1 MGYVPKFIHLD
12 HSIAVNYP
20 FGIYWEHSYIQQ
32 SAKAIFN
39 TYKEDIEEGT
49 SITFVAR
56 GTSGAMIAGAMLNEL
71 HNIDPT
77 TKTYILI
84 VRKKEDKSAHCSSLK
99 GIDNISTT
107 KFIVVDDFISS
118 GETIKAIIQEL
129 DKYFANIAH
138 HSINKYDML
147 CVSNSID
154 AKTLKKNSCDD
165 YRKWKKICSRFEYV
179 VCCPKSEEDEQK
191 SKSSLWQKYG
201 L

>member
-12 HSIAVNYP
+12 HFIVVNYP
-20 FGIYWEHSYIQQ
+20 FGVYWKHSYIQQ
-32 SAKAIFN
+32 SAEAIFN

-84 VRKKEDKSAHCSSLK
+84 VRKEEDESAHCSSLR
-99 GIDNISTT
+99 GIGNIGTT

-118 GETIKAIIQEL
+118 GETIKAIIQKL
-129 DKYFANIAH
+129 DMYFDNVMY
-138 HSINKYDML
+138 SPINKYDML
-147 CVSNSID
+147 CVSNFID
-154 AKTLKKNSCDD
+154 AKALKKNSCDD
-165 YRKWKKICSRFEYV
+165 YRKWKGICSRFEYV
-179 VCCPKSEEDEQK
+179 VCCPKPEKDEQK
-191 SKSSLWQKYG
+191 EVIYD
-201 L
+201 

>member
-12 HSIAVNYP
+12 NFIVVEYP
-20 FGIYWEHSYIQQ
+20 FGVNWKHSYIQQ

-84 VRKKEDKSAHCSSLK
+84 VRKEEDTSAHCSSLR
-99 GIDNISTT
+99 GIDEVGTT
-107 KFIVVDDFISS
+107 RFIVVDDFIAS
-118 GETIKAIIQEL
+118 GETIEAIIRDL
-129 DKYFANIAH
+129 DRQFVVSYRP
-138 HSINKYDML
+138 SNKYDML
-147 CVSNSID
+147 CVSNFID
-154 AKTLKKNSCDD
+154 AKALKKNSCED
-165 YRKWKKICSRFEYV
+165 YRKWKGICSRFEYV
-179 VCCPKSEEDEQK
+179 ICCPEPE
-191 SKSSLWQKYG
+191 
-201 L
+201 